1 MLNPRLLFNRS
12 FALLTAGTFLSNLGD
27 VVAGVGYLF
36 AAYQLTGSRSQT
48 TGVAIAEV
56 LPYLLFGLVGGALS
70 GLLPRLRVMIVTD
83 LLRAAVQIGTTV
95 LAVSGALSYPALLTV
110 VFLIQVG
117 GCVFTPCSRT
127 VVVELTTE
135 EQLVSANSV
144 ISLCGNVAAVL
155 GPLVAAVLTSSGVA
169 LFFALDA
176 ASFVISAVLLV
187 VVSRAHPAPAHENP
201 DLVSARAK
209 ITRIPAM
216 IGEFFTFA
224 WRDRPLIALLVS
236 TFLAVLAATW
246 AREVGLFFK
255 LVPQPD
261 SDKSFYTQM
270 LSLAA
275 ATGIGASLL
284 LPLLARRFSLGHYAL
299 GVVIW
304 GAGLTGLALSNDP
317 AAVAGAV
324 ITAGL
329 GLSLLSQARVY
340 LLQTRLPTALIGQG
354 FASAAVLLYAANAI
368 SLAGFGALSA
378 HASVTTLILTSGLL
392 LLAVAAGVAIYA
404 HPHSRAARPSASP
417 PVNHVRAAP

>member
-155 GPLVAAVLTSSGVA
+155 GPLVAAVQTSSGVA

-187 VVSRAHPAPAHENP
+187 VVSRAHPAPAP
-201 DLVSARAK
+201 AGSAYPLR
-209 ITRIPAM
+209 RM
-216 IGEFFTFA
+216 
-224 WRDRPLIALLVS
+224 DRL
-236 TFLAVLAATW
+236 
-246 AREVGLFFK
+246 R
-255 LVPQPD
+255 
-261 SDKSFYTQM
+261 
-270 LSLAA
+270 
-275 ATGIGASLL
+275 TGTPPYPPLL
-284 LPLLARRFSLGHYAL
+284 LRPVRCAL
-299 GVVIW
+299 
-304 GAGLTGLALSNDP
+304 T
-317 AAVAGAV
+317 
-324 ITAGL
+324 
-329 GLSLLSQARVY
+329 
-340 LLQTRLPTALIGQG
+340 
-354 FASAAVLLYAANAI
+354 
-368 SLAGFGALSA
+368 
-378 HASVTTLILTSGLL
+378 
-392 LLAVAAGVAIYA
+392 
-404 HPHSRAARPSASP
+404 
-417 PVNHVRAAP
+417 